1 MKDAPTTPYLIRA
14 IWEWCVD
21 NGFTPYIAV
30 KVDSATRVP
39 MEYVRNGEI
48 VLNVSPDATRNLK
61 IGNELIQ
68 FSARFNGVSREVS
81 VPVAAV
87 GGIFAKE
94 NGQGLAFQTAGGRA
108 LRAHPGAA
116 QRRQIPV
123 AGTSRAPA
131 AAGPACRS
139 SSKGDPPWRLI
150 IRLPPCRISSA
161 GRAAH
166 L

>member
-1 MKDAPTTPYLIRA
+1 MKEAPTTPYLIRA

-48 VLNVSPDATRNLK
+48 VLNIGPDATRNLK

-81 VPVAAV
+81 VPISTVA
-87 GGIFAKE
+87 GIFAKE
-94 NGQGLAFQTAGGRA
+94 NGQGLAFQAVGADRGTLTPVPMDGTDSSGGDKPR
-108 LRAHPGAA
+108 PSGGGGK
-116 QRRQIPV
+116 P
-123 AGTSRAPA
+123 
-131 AAGPACRS
+131 
-139 SSKGDPPWRLI
+139 RLQVVK
-150 IRLPPCRISSA
+150 
-161 GRAAH
+161 
-166 L
+166 

>member
-1 MKDAPTTPYLIRA
+1 MKEAPTTPYLIRA

-48 VLNVSPDATRNLK
+48 VLNISPDATRNLK

-81 VPVAAV
+81 VPVATVA
-87 GGIFAKE
+87 GIFAKE
-94 NGQGLAFQTAGGRA
+94 NGQGLAFQSVGGGALTPVPISDTDSDGGDKPRPGGGRPK
-108 LRAHPGAA
+108 L
-116 QRRQIPV
+116 QIV
-123 AGTSRAPA
+123 
-131 AAGPACRS
+131 
-139 SSKGDPPWRLI
+139 K
-150 IRLPPCRISSA
+150 
-161 GRAAH
+161 
-166 L
+166 

>member
-1 MKDAPTTPYLIRA
+1 VKDGSTTPYLIRA

-30 KVDSATRVP
+30 KVDAATRVP

-48 VLNVSPDATRNLK
+48 VLNISPDATRNLK

-81 VPVAAV
+81 VPVSTV

-94 NGQGLAFQTAGGRA
+94 NGQGLAFQTPERPGPTLVSPQSGDNGDKPKPSGNGRPN
-108 LRAHPGAA
+108 L
-116 QRRQIPV
+116 QIV
-123 AGTSRAPA
+123 
-131 AAGPACRS
+131 
-139 SSKGDPPWRLI
+139 K
-150 IRLPPCRISSA
+150 
-161 GRAAH
+161 
-166 L
+166 